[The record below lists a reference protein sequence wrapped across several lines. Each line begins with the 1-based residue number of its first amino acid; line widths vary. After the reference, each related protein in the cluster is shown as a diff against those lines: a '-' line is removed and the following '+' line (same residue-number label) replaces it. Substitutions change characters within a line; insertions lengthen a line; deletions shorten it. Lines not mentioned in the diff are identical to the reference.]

1 MRTFFTKI
9 IWGIFGFLFVSIGFG
24 QYNQSQQMGDFNQ
37 KDFSKLIGIDQKL
50 GAQIPPEVRF
60 RDEYGKEVQLASYFG
75 EKPIILIPVF
85 YRCSSACLVTLEESV
100 KSFLKLN
107 RKHYSI
113 GKDYQVITF
122 SIHPKEAPEL
132 AMVKKQELMSVYKDP
147 AAESSWHFLTGPQE
161 SIERLTKAIG
171 FRYMYDPV
179 KDQIQHAAGIMV
191 LTPQGRL
198 SSYFY
203 GSQFEPKLV
212 KDALVAAKDSKIGQ
226 ASEPLFF
233 GCIHIDP
240 ITGQRSLNVLA
251 ALRLMAVLTISS
263 LFIGILVMSIKKGP
277 RKPKEHKAH
286 S

>member
-1 MRTFFTKI
+1 MKIDFTKI
-9 IWGIFGFLFVSIGFG
+9 FLGVSGFFLTAVAFG
-24 QYNQSQQMGDFNQ
+24 QYNQSQQMEDFNR
-37 KDFSKLIGIDQKL
+37 KDFSKLVGIDQKL
-50 GAQIPPEVRF
+50 GAQVPADIRF
-60 RDEYGKEVQLASYFG
+60 KDEDGKDIQLANYLG

-85 YRCSSACLVTLEESV
+85 YRCSSACILTLEESV

-122 SIHPKEAPEL
+122 SIHPKETPEL

-147 AAESSWHFLTGPQE
+147 VAESSWHFLTGPQE

-171 FRYMYDPV
+171 FRYLYDPV

-191 LTPQGRL
+191 LTPQGRV

-212 KDALVAAKDSKIGQ
+212 KDALLAAKNFKIGQ
-226 ASEPLFF
+226 AVEPLFF

-240 ITGQRSLNVLA
+240 ITGQRSLNILA
-251 ALRLMAVLTISS
+251 VLRLMGVLT
-263 LFIGILVMSIKKGP
+263 LVFLVIGILVMSLNKGS
-277 RKPKEHKAH
+277 RKAKAH
-286 S
+286 NIRS